1 MQPVPLRLPTLQLRT
16 LCGCLCWLLG
26 AGLGWSLSKPTAL
39 AGLPAATALF
49 PHGLAALTSAGFAS
63 HFLRT
68 LRGVVLTNV
77 LVALSISLGGLLTGG
92 VLTLLTF
99 VWNGFLISLV
109 VQQYV
114 LGAHLAPLA
123 TLVIF
128 AHAPLELLAFIG
140 LGNIG
145 LLGLPFYQGLWHG
158 RTAAQWQ
165 QLRQACSRPQ
175 PAWLLGALL
184 AAALIESFVLTWHL
198 L

>member
-1 MQPVPLRLPTLQLRT
+1 MRT
-16 LCGCLCWLLG
+16 VCGCLCWLLG
-26 AGLGWSLSKPTAL
+26 AGLGWGLSKPAVV
-39 AGLPAATALF
+39 AGLPAAAHLF
-49 PHGLAALTSAGFAS
+49 PHGLAALTSAGFAG

-68 LRGVVLTNV
+68 LRGVALTNAV
-77 LVALSISLGGLLTGG
+77 VALSISLGGLLTGG

-99 VWNGFLISLV
+99 IWNGFLISLV
-109 VQQYV
+109 VKQYV
-114 LGAHLAPLA
+114 VGAHLGPLA

-145 LLGLPFYQGLWHG
+145 LLGLPLYQGLWQG

-165 QLRQACSRPQ
+165 QLRQACLRPQ

-184 AAALIESFVLTWHL
+184 LAALIESFVLTWHL
-198 L
+198 T

>member
-1 MQPVPLRLPTLQLRT
+1 MHTLPLRLPTVRTRT
-16 LCGCLCWLLG
+16 LSGCLCWLLG
-26 AGLGWSLSKPTAL
+26 AGLGWGLSKPAVV
-39 AGLPAATALF
+39 AGLPEATLLF
-49 PHGLAALTSAGFAS
+49 PHGLAALASAGFAS

-68 LRGVVLTNV
+68 LRGILLTNL
-77 LVALSISLGGLLTGG
+77 LVSLSISLGGLLTGG

-99 VWNGFLISLV
+99 LWNGFLISLV

-114 LGAHLAPLA
+114 VGTHMGPLA

-145 LLGLPFYQGLWHG
+145 LLGLPLYQGLWHG

-165 QLRQACSRPQ
+165 QLRRACLLPQ
-175 PAWLLGALL
+175 TGWLVGALL
-184 AAALIESFVLTWHL
+184 LAALIESFVLTWHL
-198 L
+198 T